1 VKYLVDANVLSELTK
16 PSPDP
21 RVIEWLQP
29 SSVLE
34 VGLVVVAAV
43 MFLAMIVTALVVI
56 IWSLAGVFSAT
67 RPPTAHH

>member
-1 VKYLVDANVLSELTK
+1 MSEARSALTLTG
-16 PSPDP
+16 
-21 RVIEWLQP
+21 LQRKGAP
-29 SSVLE
+29 VTTIFTIASVLE

>member
-1 VKYLVDANVLSELTK
+1 MTTIFTIA
-16 PSPDP
+16 
-21 RVIEWLQP
+21 
-29 SSVLE
+29 SVLE

-67 RPPTAHH
+67 RPPTAQH